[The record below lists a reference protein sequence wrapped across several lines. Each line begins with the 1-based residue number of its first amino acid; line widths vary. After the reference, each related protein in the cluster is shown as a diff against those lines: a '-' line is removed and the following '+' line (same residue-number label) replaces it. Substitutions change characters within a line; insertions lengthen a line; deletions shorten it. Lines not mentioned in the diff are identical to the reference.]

1 VPVNSGPCCHAKP
14 RRAPCARP
22 GHSTPRRWRGTW
34 SHPLVVLGSLLP
46 RPRRQILG
54 RPLWPWRHSGGR
66 TASITGRQL
75 RRQPSRQWATC
86 RLTQCSEHW
95 HSASHRSLARPP
107 MRVAHLTHGC
117 QSISIR
123 NRRFGRAG
131 CPVHAS
137 RCLAQVSRRILVTN
151 NQNSVSL
158 THQRRHRVA
167 IKLQKVQGPMGS
179 VSWNNRSQAQPCMR
193 LYPPL
198 QCLWSGL
205 NFLSSMT

>member
-1 VPVNSGPCCHAKP
+1 MPSPAA
-14 RRAPCARP
+14 RRAHAPVIQRRGDGAERGRTLWWCWGHCCP
-22 GHSTPRRWRGTW
+22 GP
-34 SHPLVVLGSLLP
+34 
-46 RPRRQILG
+46 
-54 RPLWPWRHSGGR
+54 GGR
-66 TASITGRQL
+66 SWGARCGPGATVAAGTASITGRQL